1 MIGSSNLKRT
11 VLSLALTCSV
21 AITAAARE
29 SWDQA
34 KAKTMVAK
42 VLEVEKSKKRPWNQI
57 RWRAN
62 LASAVQEA
70 SQSKKPLFVFF
81 YVERAGPPLEPCG
94 LEGRLLRTHA
104 LSDTKVAYLVN
115 TKCVPVKIPLKTGKG
130 QKFPVDWPAL
140 KKWAGAFKF
149 SNARG
154 FTGCSVVSYDHAIEY
169 GNSGSAKLSE
179 ILDTPAF
186 QSKKVQDM
194 LERALSRVTEERS
207 LVVQRRIRE
216 VERKREIKNFRLG
229 VTRAVQ
235 SESRSKL
242 PPRGYSL
249 EQALELY
256 QMAGAT
262 PEK

>member
-1 MIGSSNLKRT
+1 MVGYFDLKRI

-21 AITAAARE
+21 ATSAAGRE
-29 SWDQA
+29 PWDQA

-62 LASAVQEA
+62 LASAVKEA
-70 SQSKKPLFVFF
+70 SKTRRPLFVFF

-104 LSDTKVAYLVN
+104 LSDLKVAYLVN

-140 KKWAGAFKF
+140 KKWSAGFKY

-179 ILDTPAF
+179 ILETPAF
-186 QSKKVQDM
+186 QSKEVQKM
-194 LERALSRVTEERS
+194 LERALLRVSEERS
-207 LVVQRRIRE
+207 LVVQRGIRE
-216 VERKREIKNFRLG
+216 VERKREIQNFRLG

-235 SESRSKL
+235 SESRTKL

-256 QMAGAT
+256 QIAGAT
-262 PEK
+262 PKK